1 MRMIAPNSCGDDRPD
16 QPANRNS
23 KPTADFGA
31 DNADDDVAKEAEAAN
46 THNQPGERAGDGT
59 RLKER

>member
-59 RLKER
+59 D